1 MERWWYSGSWL
12 RLDGR
17 DGRHPGPKAVGQSL
31 FGIEHDLDR
40 DSLRDLG
47 EVARGVIGGE
57 QGELRST
64 GGGNRLDVTVEDYTG
79 KAIHRHLRPVA
90 CTDVP
95 QLRLLIVRDDPDSLT
110 HQGDDLRTWTH
121 QLACPNLSFSHHA
134 IGRRHDP
141 RVVEVDPS
149 QLDCRLPC
157 AHIRLELYLLSIQH
171 RHLPALRLQLGLV
184 AVQRCPKAF
193 FIRHRLLEL
202 LVRARPRFLQLLF
215 ADSFEPGALDVGS
228 RRLDVG
234 LSLRDL
240 AEL

>member
-47 EVARGVIGGE
+47 EVAGGVIGGE

-141 RVVEVDPS
+141 RVVEVDPR
-149 QLDCRLPC
+149 QIDCRLPP
-157 AHIRLELYLLSIQH
+157 AHIRLELRGLGIQY
-171 RHLPALRLQLGLV
+171 RHLPALCLEFRL
-184 AVQRCPKAF
+184 AADQRCTEPLL
-193 FIRHRLLEL
+193 IRHRLLEL
-202 LVRARPRFLQLLF
+202 LSRTRLRFL
-215 ADSFEPGALDVGS
+215 
-228 RRLDVG
+228 
-234 LSLRDL
+234 
-240 AEL
+240 